1 MERIILEN
9 TNLAPHFIGSWNLE
23 PLELCDE
30 IVNYFEHSTSKQK
43 KGRAGNRL
51 NQSIK
56 KSVDISL
63 LPNEIKLPENQ
74 IFNSYLDA
82 LFACYKD
89 YLLQWPFLSSFANQV
104 EIGSFNIQR
113 YQAGEHFQ
121 QIHTERA
128 SIATLHR
135 IFAWMTYLNDVDE
148 GGTTFF
154 SHYGLEI
161 KPKKG
166 LTLIWPAEWTH
177 AHKGNVLHS
186 GSKYIITGWMDLCI

>member
-74 IFNSYLDA
+74 I
-82 LFACYKD
+82 
-89 YLLQWPFLSSFANQV
+89 
-104 EIGSFNIQR
+104 
-113 YQAGEHFQ
+113 
-121 QIHTERA
+121 
-128 SIATLHR
+128 
-135 IFAWMTYLNDVDE
+135 
-148 GGTTFF
+148 
-154 SHYGLEI
+154 
-161 KPKKG
+161 
-166 LTLIWPAEWTH
+166 
-177 AHKGNVLHS
+177 
-186 GSKYIITGWMDLCI
+186 

>member
-1 MERIILEN
+1 MKRVILQN
-9 TNLAPHFIGSWNLE
+9 TNLTPHFIGAWHLE
-23 PLELCDE
+23 PPELCDE
-30 IVNYFEHSTSKQK
+30 IVRYFELNTNKQK
-43 KGRAGNRL
+43 KGRTGGGLDQN
-51 NQSIK
+51 IK
-56 KSVDISL
+56 KSVDIAI
-63 LPNEIKLPENQ
+63 LPNEIKLSRNQ
-74 IFNSYLDA
+74 ILNEYLDV

-89 YLLQWPFLSSFANQV
+89 YLLQWPFLTSFANKVQ
-104 EIGSFNIQR
+104 IGSFNIQR
-113 YQAGEHFQ
+113 YQTGEHFQ
-121 QIHTERA
+121 QLHSERT

-186 GSKYIITGWMDLCI
+186 GSKYIVTGWIDLCI

>member
-1 MERIILEN
+1 MKRITLEN
-9 TNLAPHFIGSWNLE
+9 TNLTPHFIGSWNLE
-23 PLELCDE
+23 PLELCDD
-30 IVNYFEHSTSKQK
+30 IVNYFETNISHQK

-51 NQSIK
+51 NQSVK
-56 KSVDISL
+56 KSVDITL
-63 LPNEIKLPENQ
+63 LPNEIKLHKNQ
-74 IFNSYLDA
+74 IFNLYLDA
-82 LFACYKD
+82 LFTCYKD

-121 QIHTERA
+121 QIHTERS

-135 IFAWMTYLNDVDE
+135 MFAWMTYLNDVDE

-154 SHYGLEI
+154 THYGLEI
-161 KPKKG
+161 KPRKG

-186 GSKYIITGWMDLCI
+186 GSKYIVTGWMDLSI